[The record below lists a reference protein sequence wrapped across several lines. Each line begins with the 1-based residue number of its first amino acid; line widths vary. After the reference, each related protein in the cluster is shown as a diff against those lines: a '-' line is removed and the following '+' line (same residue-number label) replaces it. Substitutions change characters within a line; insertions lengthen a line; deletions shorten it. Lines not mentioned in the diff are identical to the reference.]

1 MKINKS
7 IQMHIK
13 ILNLLSYLSSPIYHC
28 QEEDM
33 YVFLGIDIFEHEIF
47 KYYTKRN
54 ELDVAILSFVF

>member
-13 ILNLLSYLSSPIYHC
+13 ILNLLKLLSYLSSPI
-28 QEEDM
+28 

>member
-1 MKINKS
+1 
-7 IQMHIK
+7 
-13 ILNLLSYLSSPIYHC
+13 
-28 QEEDM
+28 M

>member
-13 ILNLLSYLSSPIYHC
+13 ILNLLSYLSSPIC